1 MSRPPTSKSTLSL
14 CLFPR
19 PSTQILTFPVLGRAL
34 ALFLVRRS
42 RSRASWSV
50 ERDRAEAPSLLSGDQ
65 SMMSGISL
73 HQDQHELV
81 KSVSWHVEEL
91 QPASHPVH
99 EPDQPILRTPQPT
112 GAPTVHDPNLTRP
125 SSRCPRLDVRCRF
138 SVPSADPRLFSAQRC
153 VHLLV
158 ARNLCPHDLKVHV
171 GALLDASNVKVD
183 D

>member
-1 MSRPPTSKSTLSL
+1 MLSPPKRSRAQLDSHGHGDREQHIRRSQHPTDSKTTTRNQRNQVTPLPMSRPPTSKSTLSL

-91 QPASHPVH
+91 QVQCCPSCIAA
-99 EPDQPILRTPQPT
+99 PDAGLHCRI
-112 GAPTVHDPNLTRP
+112 
-125 SSRCPRLDVRCRF
+125 RC
-138 SVPSADPRLFSAQRC
+138 
-153 VHLLV
+153 
-158 ARNLCPHDLKVHV
+158 
-171 GALLDASNVKVD
+171 
-183 D
+183 